1 MDNDSKATQQAREKW
16 ELARRDFLIMGSM
29 AVAGVA
35 ASTAGAGTIAGFT
48 TRAPGSILSVG
59 FAERNV
65 PGASL
70 VSAES
75 VRGGDR
81 RFVDSGVRVTV
92 HGISQPEATRNT
104 AIRLSL
110 FFPHVT
116 TEGRLPFLAFAS
128 SIDGRGGRNTASGL
142 SFDAPLDD
150 TGALPVGIERV
161 DMSAIPSRLRAMM
174 PRTTAKQPAG
184 MEGLEQ
190 DGNLWRLASG
200 NGGNA
205 QLRPGTYYIALRQ
218 SNRDRLP
225 NWGALAIGDNALD
238 LRSGGHPVAFE
249 YVALSVDFTKA

>member
-1 MDNDSKATQQAREKW
+1 VDNDSNASQPAREKW

-35 ASTAGAGTIAGFT
+35 ASTASAGTISALA
-48 TRAPGSILSVG
+48 TRTPGSILSVG
-59 FAERNV
+59 FAERTG

-81 RFVDSGVRVTV
+81 RFVDSGVRVTL

-110 FFPHVT
+110 FYPHMT
-116 TEGRLPFLAFAS
+116 SEGRLPFLAFAS
-128 SIDGRGGRNTASGL
+128 SIDGRGGRNTASRL

-150 TGALPVGIERV
+150 TGSLPVGIERV
-161 DMSAIPSRLRAMM
+161 DVSPIPRRLRSML
-174 PRTTAKQPAG
+174 PRATAQLAG
-184 MEGLEQ
+184 MDGLEQ
-190 DGNLWRLASG
+190 DGNLWRLSSG
-200 NGGNA
+200 NAGNA

-225 NWGALAIGDNALD
+225 NWGALAVGDNALD
-238 LRSGGHPVAFE
+238 LRSGGRPVDFE
-249 YVALSVDFTKA
+249 FVALSVDYTKA